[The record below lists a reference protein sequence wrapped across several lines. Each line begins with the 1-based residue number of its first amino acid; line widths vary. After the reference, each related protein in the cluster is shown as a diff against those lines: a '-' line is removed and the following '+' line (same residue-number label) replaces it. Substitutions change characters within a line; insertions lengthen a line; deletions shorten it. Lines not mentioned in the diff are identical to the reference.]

1 MTADIGPRSAE
12 DVLSGLK
19 DFQKRTAQR
28 AFERLFTAPDSTR
41 RFLIA
46 DEVGLGKTLVATGVV
61 ALAIEHLRAANTPR
75 IDVIYIC
82 SNQAIARQNIDRIKH
97 HLGIE
102 TQALESRITLLPHQL
117 KTLDRPVNLISL
129 TPGTSFNSGS
139 AEGIARERV
148 ILFRMLTPGLG
159 QSGPGRPRGFPR
171 RPELGPTLPAV

>member
-1 MTADIGPRSAE
+1 MIADVGSRSAE

-46 DEVGLGKTLVATGVV
+46 DEVGLGKTLVATGVA

-82 SNQAIARQNIDRIKH
+82 SN
-97 HLGIE
+97 
-102 TQALESRITLLPHQL
+102 
-117 KTLDRPVNLISL
+117 
-129 TPGTSFNSGS
+129 
-139 AEGIARERV
+139 
-148 ILFRMLTPGLG
+148 
-159 QSGPGRPRGFPR
+159 
-171 RPELGPTLPAV
+171 